1 MYLPIII
8 KKKKTIKKYIDDS
21 QHCPYWTSFLC
32 LHNMYSKK
40 GAFGKSAI
48 YTKDD
53 VKRVIQHARLRGIR
67 VIPEFDTPGKNGH
80 HRTVIDKQ
88 SIMRVS

>member
-1 MYLPIII
+1 
-8 KKKKTIKKYIDDS
+8 
-21 QHCPYWTSFLC
+21 
-32 LHNMYSKK
+32 MYSKR

-80 HRTVIDKQ
+80 QRTSNRQTIYNACILGTFHCFIINIYYNKNSKQTSFHVLLTADKYY
-88 SIMRVS
+88 V